1 MIAYTFGMDD
11 CDLFDSG
18 APRGA
23 RPPSKTITLSVEA
36 QNFERKAVDCD
47 VKTMTGAQLYAK
59 LAEPQYA
66 PDLKDGGGKALVTL
80 NGRRVKNDDTQLK
93 DLGIRSEAVLF
104 VVQELAWY
112 PKSGEPI
119 DESLEN
125 RLSGEIISAQ
135 TGHKSELRSRK
146 DGGACC
152 TVQ

>member
-1 MIAYTFGMDD
+1 MDAF
-11 CDLFDSG
+11 DLFDSG

-23 RPPSKTITLSVEA
+23 RPSALRRPSKTITLSVEE
-36 QNFERKAVDCD
+36 QNFKRKAVDCD
-47 VKTMTGAQLYAK
+47 VETMTGAQLYAK
-59 LAEPQYA
+59 LAKPLYA

-135 TGHKSELRSRK
+135 CGHKSELRSRRE
-146 DGGACC
+146 GGACC